1 VLAKRLASRGRGTIS
16 VAEEGARA
24 IRVQVSEPALLN
36 DLLAYLRDCGCVAE
50 QAGASE
56 AEVSLPGALG
66 EGEARMEVGVYL
78 TAWTIRHEGVSADII
93 D

>member
-1 VLAKRLASRGRGTIS
+1 MRVHVSDPRLLG
-16 VAEEGARA
+16 
-24 IRVQVSEPALLN
+24 
-36 DLLAYLRDCGCVAE
+36 DLLAYLRDCGCLAE

-56 AEVSLPGALG
+56 ADVSLPTALG
-66 EGEARMEVGVYL
+66 EREARMEVGVYL